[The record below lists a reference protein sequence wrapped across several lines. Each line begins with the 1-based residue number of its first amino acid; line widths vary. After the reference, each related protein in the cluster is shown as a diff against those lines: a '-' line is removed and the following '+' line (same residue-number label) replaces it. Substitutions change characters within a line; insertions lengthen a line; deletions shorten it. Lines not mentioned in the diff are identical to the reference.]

1 MSTTYY
7 VVILLIGS
15 MTLSKKIREL
25 ATSIKTQ
32 NKEKIKVDI
41 FFLFLT
47 VALIALLVLLEE
59 SSKKA

>member
-25 ATSIKTQ
+25 ALSIKTQ
-32 NKEKIKVDI
+32 NSEKIKVDI
-41 FFLFLT
+41 LFLFLT
-47 VALIALLVLLEE
+47 LALIALLVLLEE